1 MIFKFNKFLILLIF
15 SLASLFLTSEES
27 IEVKNEY
34 TQVVGEIIEILD
46 RNHFKKNIEVNN
58 QKVID
63 NYFANLDKEKIL
75 LTSEEVSSYS
85 TKFKNIYNLDEIF
98 KIYENYSSRS
108 LELIN
113 YQIEVV
119 NLINDSKDLNT
130 TEFIEK
136 SREDKKRFNS
146 LDAIK
151 NYHALL
157 IKNELINILLSN
169 EDFENSRAKLL
180 KRLINRVKS
189 LKRIK
194 SDDIFT
200 LYTNS
205 ITSLYDP
212 HTNYLSPKSQ
222 EDFEINMSLSLE
234 GIGAILSS
242 EDGITKIVRL
252 IPGGPAEKS
261 GLLKVN
267 DKIVGVASLPEND
280 IEDVRDWRI
289 DEVVRLI
296 RGPKNTKVRLEVI
309 PNSSPDDVLG
319 RVIEITRGLVKL
331 EDQAAK
337 KKNVEIYRPN
347 KSYNIGVIDLPAFY
361 MDFDA
366 FSRNQFNYKS
376 SSKDVRNLL
385 RELKEDQVDGVILDL
400 RGNSGGSLYEAYSL
414 AKLFIGKGSIV
425 QVMESNGSIQPLGH
439 TRGIQNYEGPVMILV
454 DKLSASASEILAG
467 AFQDYKRGLVVGSN
481 TFGKGTVQRLENLSY
496 GQLKFTEQKFYRVS
510 GKSTQNLGVIPDINL
525 PYVFDS
531 EEVGEMAL
539 ENSLPYDDISS
550 LEYEPFN
557 STSNIEMIQSFS
569 KKRVSDSDLNEYIK
583 DQRIQI
589 KNELDKKLIPVNY
602 LVRKSEKKAQEEK
615 RLFIENRFRVSV
627 GLKPYLNFQEFLDA
641 DPEEFNEFSEK
652 MVLEEA
658 ARILIDQINFNKP
671 KRLSNSYLRWKFFLS
686 M

>member
-1 MIFKFNKFLILLIF
+1 MVFKLNKFLILLVYF
-15 SLASLFLTSEES
+15 LASLYLPSEES
-27 IEVKNEY
+27 LVVKNEY
-34 TQVVGEIIEILD
+34 KPVVNEIIEILD
-46 RNHFKKNIEVNN
+46 QNHFKKNIVINE

-63 NYFANLDKEKIL
+63 NFLVNIDKEKIVF
-75 LTSEEVSSYS
+75 TSVEFNSY
-85 TKFKNIYNLDEIF
+85 KARFKNIYSLEEIF
-98 KIYENYSSRS
+98 KIYQDYSDRT

-113 YQIEVV
+113 YQKDVV
-119 NLINDSKDLNT
+119 DLIDTSADLNT
-130 TEFIEK
+130 TEFVEK
-136 SREDKKRFNS
+136 SREDEKRFNS
-146 LDAIK
+146 LGSIK

-157 IKNELINILLSN
+157 IKNEFINILLSN
-169 EDFENSRAKLL
+169 DNFENSKSKLL
-180 KRLINRVKS
+180 KRLKNRVKS

-194 SDDIFT
+194 SDDIFS
-200 LYTNS
+200 LYINS

-234 GIGAILSS
+234 GIGAILST

-252 IPGGPAEKS
+252 IPGGPADKS

-309 PNSSPDDVLG
+309 PNSSPDDILG

-337 KKNVEIYRPN
+337 KKKVEIYKPN

-385 RELKEDQVDGVILDL
+385 RELKEEQVDGVILDL

-439 TRGIQNYEGPVMILV
+439 TRGIQNYDGPVMILV

-467 AFQDYKRGLVVGSN
+467 AFQDYKRGLIVGSN

-531 EEVGEMAL
+531 KEVGEMAL

-569 KKRVSDSDLNEYIK
+569 KKRVSDSNLNEYIK
-583 DQRIQI
+583 DQKIHS

-641 DPEEFNEFSEK
+641 DPEELNEFSEK

-671 KRLSNSYLRWKFFLS
+671 KRLSSSDFR
-686 M
+686 

>member
-1 MIFKFNKFLILLIF
+1 MVFKLNKFLILLVYF
-15 SLASLFLTSEES
+15 LASLYLPSEES
-27 IEVKNEY
+27 LVVKNEY
-34 TQVVGEIIEILD
+34 KPVVNEIIEILD
-46 RNHFKKNIEVNN
+46 QNHFKKNIVINE

-63 NYFANLDKEKIL
+63 NFLVNIDKEKIVF
-75 LTSEEVSSYS
+75 TSVEFNSYKAS
-85 TKFKNIYNLDEIF
+85 FKNIYNLEEIF
-98 KIYENYSSRS
+98 KIYQDYSDRT

-113 YQIEVV
+113 YQKDVV
-119 NLINDSKDLNT
+119 DLIDTSADLNT
-130 TEFIEK
+130 TEFVEK
-136 SREDKKRFNS
+136 SREDEKRFNS
-146 LDAIK
+146 LGSIK

-157 IKNELINILLSN
+157 IKNEFINILLSN
-169 EDFENSRAKLL
+169 DNFENSKSKLL
-180 KRLINRVKS
+180 KRLKNRVKS

-194 SDDIFT
+194 SDDIFS
-200 LYTNS
+200 LYINS

-234 GIGAILSS
+234 GIGAILST

-252 IPGGPAEKS
+252 IPGGPADKS

-309 PNSSPDDVLG
+309 PNSSPDDILG

-337 KKNVEIYRPN
+337 KKKVEIYKPN

-385 RELKEDQVDGVILDL
+385 RELKEEQVDGVILDL

-439 TRGIQNYEGPVMILV
+439 TRGIQNYDGPVMILV

-467 AFQDYKRGLVVGSN
+467 AFQDYKRGLIVGSN

-569 KKRVSDSDLNEYIK
+569 KKRVSDSNLNEYIK
-583 DQRIQI
+583 DQKIQSR
-589 KNELDKKLIPVNY
+589 NELDKKLIPVNY

-641 DPEEFNEFSEK
+641 DPEELNEFSEK

-671 KRLSNSYLRWKFFLS
+671 KRLSSSDFR
-686 M
+686 

>member
-1 MIFKFNKFLILLIF
+1 MAFKLNKILVLLIYF
-15 SLASLFLTSEES
+15 LASLNLPSEES
-27 IEVKNEY
+27 LEVKNEY
-34 TQVVGEIIEILD
+34 KPVVNEIIEILNQ
-46 RNHFKKNIEVNN
+46 NHFKKNIEIDEK
-58 QKVID
+58 KVIG
-63 NYFANLDKEKIL
+63 NFLVNLDKEKIVF
-75 LTSEEVSSYS
+75 TSGEFNSYLAR
-85 TKFKNIYNLDEIF
+85 FKNIYSLEEIF
-98 KIYENYSSRS
+98 KIYQDYSDRS
-108 LELIN
+108 FELIS
-113 YQIEVV
+113 YQKDVV
-119 NLINDSKDLNT
+119 NLISTSSDLNT
-130 TEFIEK
+130 TEFIKK
-136 SREDKKRFNS
+136 SREDEKRFDS
-146 LDAIK
+146 LDSIK

-157 IKNELINILLSN
+157 IKNEFINILLSN
-169 EDFENSRAKLL
+169 DGFENSKTKLL
-180 KRLINRVKS
+180 KRLKNRIKS

-194 SDDIFT
+194 SDDIFS

-234 GIGAILSS
+234 GIGAILST

-252 IPGGPAEKS
+252 IPGGPADKS

-309 PNSSPDDVLG
+309 PNSSPDDILG

-337 KKNVEIYRPN
+337 KKKVEIYKPN

-467 AFQDYKRGLVVGSN
+467 AFQDYKRGLIVGSN

-510 GKSTQNLGVIPDINL
+510 GKSTQNLGIIPDIKL

-531 EEVGEMAL
+531 EEVGEMTL

-550 LEYEPFN
+550 LEYMPFN

-569 KKRVSDSDLNEYIK
+569 KKRVSDSNLNEYIK
-583 DQRIQI
+583 DQKIQN
-589 KNELDKKLIPVNY
+589 KNELGKKLIPVNY
-602 LVRKSEKKAQEEK
+602 LVRKSEKRAQEEK

-641 DPEEFNEFSEK
+641 DPEELNEFSEK

-671 KRLSNSYLRWKFFLS
+671 KRLSSSDFR
-686 M
+686 

>member
-1 MIFKFNKFLILLIF
+1 MLTKINKYIVFFIYFFISSNLLSEDLLEAKEDYRLAISEIVQILN
-15 SLASLFLTSEES
+15 
-27 IEVKNEY
+27 K
-34 TQVVGEIIEILD
+34 
-46 RNHFKKNIEVNN
+46 NHFKKNIEITHK
-58 QKVID
+58 KVID
-63 NYFANLDKEKIL
+63 NFLRNLDKEKIIF
-75 LTSEEVSSYS
+75 TSSEFNSNSSS
-85 TKFKNIYNLDEIF
+85 FKDIYNLNEIF
-98 KIYENYSSRS
+98 NIYENYHQRS
-108 LELIN
+108 LLLISH
-113 YQIEVV
+113 QQDIV
-119 NLINDSKDLNT
+119 NLIGSSKELNT
-130 TEFIEK
+130 TEFINR
-136 SREDKKRFNS
+136 SREEEQRFKS
-146 LDAIK
+146 LEDIK

-157 IKNELINILLSN
+157 IKNEFINILLSN
-169 EDFENSRAKLL
+169 DDFLNSKSKLL
-180 KRLINRVKS
+180 KRLKNRAKS

-194 SDDIFT
+194 SDDIFS
-200 LYTNS
+200 LYMNS

-234 GIGAILSS
+234 GIGAILSTD
-242 EDGITKIVRL
+242 DGITKIVRL
-252 IPGGPAEKS
+252 IPGGPADKS

-267 DKIVGVASLPEND
+267 DKIVGVASVPEND
-280 IEDVRDWRI
+280 IQDVRDWRI

-309 PNSSPDDVLG
+309 PNSASDDVLG

-337 KKNVEIYRPN
+337 KSKVEIYKPN
-347 KSYNIGVIDLPAFY
+347 KSYSIGVIDLPAFY

-385 RELKEDQVDGVILDL
+385 RELKAEQVDGVILDL

-439 TRGIQNYEGPVMILV
+439 TRGMQNYEGPVMILV

-467 AFQDYKRGLVVGSN
+467 AFQDYKRGLIVGSN

-525 PYVFDS
+525 PYVFNS
-531 EEVGEMAL
+531 EDVGEMVL

-569 KKRVSDSDLNEYIK
+569 KKRVTDSNLNEYIK
-583 DQRIQI
+583 DQKNQN
-589 KNELDKKLIPVNY
+589 KNELNKKLIPVNY
-602 LVRKSEKKAQEEK
+602 LVRKSEKKAREEK
-615 RLFIENRFRVSV
+615 RLFIENRFRVSL
-627 GLKPYLNFQEFLDA
+627 GLRPYLNFQEFLDA
-641 DPEEFNEFSEK
+641 DPEEITEFSEK

-671 KRLSNSYLRWKFFLS
+671 KRISSSDFR
-686 M
+686 

>member
-1 MIFKFNKFLILLIF
+1 MFKLNKFLALLIF

-27 IEVKNEY
+27 LEVKNEY
-34 TQVVGEIIEILD
+34 RQVVSEIIEILE
-46 RNHFKKNIEVNN
+46 RNHFKKNIDIND
-58 QKVID
+58 QKVMD
-63 NYFANLDKEKIL
+63 NFLMNLDKEKIL
-75 LTSEEVSSYS
+75 LTSVEIDSYS
-85 TKFKNIYNLDEIF
+85 TKFKNIFNLDEIF
-98 KIYENYSSRS
+98 KIYENYSNRS

-113 YQIEVV
+113 YQIDVI
-119 NLINDSKDLNT
+119 NSINDSNDLNT
-130 TEFIEK
+130 TEFIQK
-136 SREDKKRFNS
+136 SREDGKRFNS

-157 IKNELINILLSN
+157 IKNEFISILLSN
-169 EDFENSRAKLL
+169 ENFENSRSKLL
-180 KRLINRVKS
+180 KRLKNRVKS
-189 LKRIK
+189 LKRIS
-194 SDDIFT
+194 SDDIFS

-234 GIGAILSS
+234 GIGAILST

-296 RGPKNTKVRLEVI
+296 RGPKNSKVKLEVI
-309 PNSSPDDVLG
+309 SNSSPDDVLG

-337 KKNVEIYRPN
+337 KKKVQIYKPN

-366 FSRNQFNYKS
+366 FSKNQFNYKS

-385 RELKEDQVDGVILDL
+385 RELKEEQVDGVILDL

-467 AFQDYKRGLVVGSN
+467 AFQDYKRGLIVGSN

-510 GKSTQNLGVIPDINL
+510 GKSTQNLGVTPDINL

-569 KKRVSDSDLNEYIK
+569 KKRVSDSNLNEYIK

-589 KNELDKKLIPVNY
+589 KNESDKKLIPVNY

-641 DPEEFNEFSEK
+641 DPEELNEFSEK

-671 KRLSNSYLRWKFFLS
+671 KRLSSSYFR
-686 M
+686 

>member
-1 MIFKFNKFLILLIF
+1 MLTKINKYIVFFIYFFISSNLLSEDLLEAKEDYRLAISEIVQILN
-15 SLASLFLTSEES
+15 
-27 IEVKNEY
+27 K
-34 TQVVGEIIEILD
+34 
-46 RNHFKKNIEVNN
+46 NHFKKNIEITHK
-58 QKVID
+58 KVID
-63 NYFANLDKEKIL
+63 NFLRNLDKEKIIF
-75 LTSEEVSSYS
+75 TSSEFNSNSSS
-85 TKFKNIYNLDEIF
+85 FKDIYNLNEIF
-98 KIYENYSSRS
+98 NIYENYHQRS
-108 LELIN
+108 LLLISH
-113 YQIEVV
+113 QQDIV
-119 NLINDSKDLNT
+119 NLIGSSKELNT
-130 TEFIEK
+130 TEFINR
-136 SREDKKRFNS
+136 SREEEQRFKS
-146 LDAIK
+146 LEDIK

-157 IKNELINILLSN
+157 IKNEFINILLSN
-169 EDFENSRAKLL
+169 DDFLNSKSKLL
-180 KRLINRVKS
+180 KRLKNRAKS

-194 SDDIFT
+194 SDDIFS
-200 LYTNS
+200 LYMNS

-234 GIGAILSS
+234 GIGAILSTD
-242 EDGITKIVRL
+242 DGITKIVRL
-252 IPGGPAEKS
+252 IPGGPADKS

-267 DKIVGVASLPEND
+267 DKIVGVASVPEND
-280 IEDVRDWRI
+280 IQDVRDWRI

-309 PNSSPDDVLG
+309 PNSASDDVLG

-337 KKNVEIYRPN
+337 KSKVEIYKPN
-347 KSYNIGVIDLPAFY
+347 KSYSIGVIDLPAFY

-385 RELKEDQVDGVILDL
+385 RELKAEQVDGVILDL

-439 TRGIQNYEGPVMILV
+439 TRGMQNYEGPVMILV

-467 AFQDYKRGLVVGSN
+467 AFQDYKRGLIVGSN

-510 GKSTQNLGVIPDINL
+510 GKSTQNLGVIPDIKL
-525 PYVFDS
+525 PYVFNS
-531 EEVGEMAL
+531 EEVGEMVL

-569 KKRVSDSDLNEYIK
+569 KKRVTDSNLNEYIK
-583 DQRIQI
+583 DQKNQN
-589 KNELDKKLIPVNY
+589 KNELNKKLIPVNY
-602 LVRKSEKKAQEEK
+602 LVRKSEKKAREEK
-615 RLFIENRFRVSV
+615 RLFIENRFRVSL
-627 GLKPYLNFQEFLDA
+627 GLRPYLNFQEFLDA
-641 DPEEFNEFSEK
+641 DPEEITEFSEK

-671 KRLSNSYLRWKFFLS
+671 KRISSSDFR
-686 M
+686 

>member
-1 MIFKFNKFLILLIF
+1 MVFKLNKFLILLVYF
-15 SLASLFLTSEES
+15 LASLYLPSEES
-27 IEVKNEY
+27 LVVKNEY
-34 TQVVGEIIEILD
+34 KPVVNEIIEILD
-46 RNHFKKNIEVNN
+46 QNHFKKNIVINE

-63 NYFANLDKEKIL
+63 NFLINIDKEKIVF
-75 LTSEEVSSYS
+75 TSVEFNSYKAS
-85 TKFKNIYNLDEIF
+85 FKNIYNLEEIF
-98 KIYENYSSRS
+98 KIYQDYSDRT

-113 YQIEVV
+113 YQKDVV
-119 NLINDSKDLNT
+119 DLIDTSADLNT
-130 TEFIEK
+130 TEFVEK
-136 SREDKKRFNS
+136 SREDEKRFNS
-146 LDAIK
+146 LDSIK

-157 IKNELINILLSN
+157 IKNEFINILLSN
-169 EDFENSRAKLL
+169 DNFENSKSKLL
-180 KRLINRVKS
+180 KRLKNRVKS

-194 SDDIFT
+194 SDDIFS
-200 LYTNS
+200 LYINS

-234 GIGAILSS
+234 GIGAILST

-252 IPGGPAEKS
+252 IPGGPADKS

-309 PNSSPDDVLG
+309 PNSSPDDILG

-337 KKNVEIYRPN
+337 KKKVEIYKPN

-385 RELKEDQVDGVILDL
+385 RELKEEQVDGVILDL

-439 TRGIQNYEGPVMILV
+439 TRGIQNYDGPVMILV

-467 AFQDYKRGLVVGSN
+467 AFQDYKRGLIVGSN

-510 GKSTQNLGVIPDINL
+510 GKSTQNLGIIPDINL

-531 EEVGEMAL
+531 KEVGEMAL
-539 ENSLPYDDISS
+539 ENSLPYDDVSS

-569 KKRVSDSDLNEYIK
+569 KKRVSDSNLNEYIK
-583 DQRIQI
+583 DQKIHN

-641 DPEEFNEFSEK
+641 DPEELNEFSEK

-671 KRLSNSYLRWKFFLS
+671 KRLSSSDFR
-686 M
+686 

>member
-1 MIFKFNKFLILLIF
+1 MVFRLNKFLILLVYF
-15 SLASLFLTSEES
+15 LASLYLPSEES
-27 IEVKNEY
+27 LVVKNEY
-34 TQVVGEIIEILD
+34 KPVVNEIIEILD
-46 RNHFKKNIEVNN
+46 QNHFKKNIVINE

-63 NYFANLDKEKIL
+63 NFLVNIDKEKIVF
-75 LTSEEVSSYS
+75 TSVEFNSY
-85 TKFKNIYNLDEIF
+85 KARFKNIYNLEEIF
-98 KIYENYSSRS
+98 KIYQDYSDRT

-113 YQIEVV
+113 YQKDVV
-119 NLINDSKDLNT
+119 DLIDTSADLNT
-130 TEFIEK
+130 TEFVEK
-136 SREDKKRFNS
+136 SREDEKRFNS
-146 LDAIK
+146 LDSIK

-157 IKNELINILLSN
+157 IKNEFINILLSN
-169 EDFENSRAKLL
+169 DNFENSKSKLL
-180 KRLINRVKS
+180 KRLKNRVKS

-194 SDDIFT
+194 SDDIFS
-200 LYTNS
+200 LYINS

-234 GIGAILSS
+234 GIGAILST

-252 IPGGPAEKS
+252 IPGGPADKS

-309 PNSSPDDVLG
+309 PNSSPDDILG

-337 KKNVEIYRPN
+337 KKKVEIYKPN

-385 RELKEDQVDGVILDL
+385 RELKEEQVDGVILDL

-439 TRGIQNYEGPVMILV
+439 TRGIQNYDGPVMILV

-467 AFQDYKRGLVVGSN
+467 AFQDYKRGLIVGSN

-569 KKRVSDSDLNEYIK
+569 KKRVSDSNLNEYIK
-583 DQRIQI
+583 DQKIHS

-602 LVRKSEKKAQEEK
+602 LVRKSEKRAQEEK

-641 DPEEFNEFSEK
+641 DPEELNEFSEK

-671 KRLSNSYLRWKFFLS
+671 KRLSSSDFR
-686 M
+686 

>member
-1 MIFKFNKFLILLIF
+1 MTFKLNKFFVLLIYF
-15 SLASLFLTSEES
+15 FASLNLLGEES
-27 IEVKNEY
+27 LEVKNEY
-34 TQVVGEIIEILD
+34 SPVVNEIIEILN
-46 RNHFKKNIEVNN
+46 RNHFKKNIQINE

-63 NYFANLDKEKIL
+63 NFLENLDKEKIVF
-75 LTSEEVSSYS
+75 TSGELSSYS
-85 TKFKNIYNLDEIF
+85 AKFKSIYSLDEIF
-98 KIYENYSSRS
+98 KIYENYSNRS
-108 LELIN
+108 LELIS
-113 YQIEVV
+113 YQKEIINSV
-119 NLINDSKDLNT
+119 NDLNGLNT

-136 SREDKKRFNS
+136 NREDEKRFNS

-157 IKNELINILLSN
+157 IKNEFINILLSN
-169 EDFENSRAKLL
+169 DDFENSKSKLL
-180 KRLINRVKS
+180 KRLKNRVKS

-194 SDDIFT
+194 SDDIFS

-234 GIGAILSS
+234 GIGAILST

-252 IPGGPAEKS
+252 IPGGPADKS

-296 RGPKNTKVRLEVI
+296 RGPKNTKVRLEII
-309 PNSSPDDVLG
+309 PNSSPDDILG

-337 KKNVEIYRPN
+337 KKKVEIYKPN

-385 RELKEDQVDGVILDL
+385 RELKEEQVDGIILDL

-467 AFQDYKRGLVVGSN
+467 AFQDYKRGLIVGSN

-510 GKSTQNLGVIPDINL
+510 GKSTQNLGVIPDIDL

-531 EEVGEMAL
+531 EEIGEMSL

-550 LEYEPFN
+550 LDYMPFN

-569 KKRVSDSDLNEYIK
+569 KKRVSDSNLNEYIK
-583 DQRIQI
+583 DQKIQN

-602 LVRKSEKKAQEEK
+602 LVRKSEKRAQEEK

-627 GLKPYLNFQEFLDA
+627 GLKPYLNYQEFLDA
-641 DPEEFNEFSEK
+641 DPEELNEFSEK

-671 KRLSNSYLRWKFFLS
+671 KRLSSSDFR
-686 M
+686 

>member
-1 MIFKFNKFLILLIF
+1 MFRLNKTLVLLIF
-15 SLASLFLTSEES
+15 SLASFFLTSEES
-27 IEVKNEY
+27 LKVKNEY
-34 TQVVGEIIEILD
+34 RQVVSEVIEILE
-46 RNHFKKNIEVNN
+46 RNHFKKNIDVND

-63 NYFANLDKEKIL
+63 NFLINLDKEKII
-75 LTSEEVSSYS
+75 LTSKEIDSYS
-85 TKFKNIYNLDEIF
+85 AKFKNIFNLDEIF
-98 KIYENYSSRS
+98 KIYENYSKRS
-108 LELIN
+108 LELID
-113 YQIEVV
+113 YQIDVV
-119 NLINDSKDLNT
+119 NSINDSNDLNT

-136 SREDKKRFNS
+136 SREDKKRYNS
-146 LDAIK
+146 LGAIK

-169 EDFENSRAKLL
+169 EDFENSRSKLL
-180 KRLINRVKS
+180 KRLKNRIKS

-194 SDDIFT
+194 SDDIFS

-234 GIGAILSS
+234 GIGAILST

-296 RGPKNTKVRLEVI
+296 RGPKNTKVKLEVI
-309 PNSSPDDVLG
+309 SNSSPDDVLG

-337 KKNVEIYRPN
+337 KKKVEIYKPN

-361 MDFDA
+361 MDFEA
-366 FSRNQFNYKS
+366 FSKNQFNYKS

-385 RELKEDQVDGVILDL
+385 RELKEERVDGVILDL

-467 AFQDYKRGLVVGSN
+467 AFQDYKRGLIVGSN

-569 KKRVSDSDLNEYIK
+569 KKRVSDSNLNEYIK
-583 DQRIQI
+583 DQKIHS

-615 RLFIENRFRVSV
+615 RLFIENRFRVSI

-641 DPEEFNEFSEK
+641 DPEELNEFSEK

-671 KRLSNSYLRWKFFLS
+671 KRLSSSY
-686 M
+686 

>member
-1 MIFKFNKFLILLIF
+1 MVFKLNKFLILLVYF
-15 SLASLFLTSEES
+15 LASLYLPSEES
-27 IEVKNEY
+27 LVVKNEY
-34 TQVVGEIIEILD
+34 KPVVNEIIEILD
-46 RNHFKKNIEVNN
+46 QNHFKKNIVINE

-63 NYFANLDKEKIL
+63 NFLVNIDKEKIVF
-75 LTSEEVSSYS
+75 TSVEFNSY
-85 TKFKNIYNLDEIF
+85 KARFKNIYNLEEIF
-98 KIYENYSSRS
+98 KIYQDYSDRT

-113 YQIEVV
+113 YQKDVV
-119 NLINDSKDLNT
+119 DLIGTSADLNT
-130 TEFIEK
+130 TEFVEK
-136 SREDKKRFNS
+136 SREDEKRFNS
-146 LDAIK
+146 LDSIK

-157 IKNELINILLSN
+157 IKNEFINILLSN
-169 EDFENSRAKLL
+169 DNFENSKSKLL
-180 KRLINRVKS
+180 KRLKNRVKS

-194 SDDIFT
+194 SDDIFS
-200 LYTNS
+200 LYINS

-234 GIGAILSS
+234 GIGAILST

-252 IPGGPAEKS
+252 IPGGPADKS

-280 IEDVRDWRI
+280 IQDVRDWRI

-309 PNSSPDDVLG
+309 PNSSPDDILG

-337 KKNVEIYRPN
+337 KKKVEIYKPN

-385 RELKEDQVDGVILDL
+385 RELKEEQVDGVILDL

-439 TRGIQNYEGPVMILV
+439 TRGIQNYDGPVMILV

-467 AFQDYKRGLVVGSN
+467 AFQDYKRGLIVGSN

-531 EEVGEMAL
+531 KEVGEMAL

-569 KKRVSDSDLNEYIK
+569 KKRVSDSNLNEYIK
-583 DQRIQI
+583 DQKIHN

-641 DPEEFNEFSEK
+641 DPEELNEFSEK

-671 KRLSNSYLRWKFFLS
+671 KRLSSSDFR
-686 M
+686 

>member
-1 MIFKFNKFLILLIF
+1 MLLRDIVKYTAFILSLSF
-15 SLASLFLTSEES
+15 SIGVFAEENLSAKKQYKLVISE
-27 IEVKNEY
+27 IV
-34 TQVVGEIIEILD
+34 QILN
-46 RNHFKKNIEVNN
+46 RNHFKKNIEISEGE
-58 QKVID
+58 VIG
-63 NYFANLDKEKIL
+63 NFFINLDKEKIIF
-75 LTSEEVSSYS
+75 S
-85 TKFKNIYNLDEIF
+85 LDEVDSLSQEFENIF
-98 KIYENYSSRS
+98 DVEKIFDIYRFYSDRS

-113 YQIEVV
+113 HQKEIIS
-119 NLINDSKDLNT
+119 NIFNSNDLNT
-130 TEFIEK
+130 IDFVHK
-136 SREDKKRFNS
+136 SREDKKRFAS
-146 LDAIK
+146 LDEIK
-151 NYHALL
+151 KYQTLI
-157 IKNELINILLSN
+157 IKNEFISILLSN
-169 EDFENSRAKLL
+169 TNFENAKNKLL
-180 KRLINRVKS
+180 KRLDNRIKS
-189 LKRIK
+189 LNRIK
-194 SDDIFT
+194 SDDIFS

-234 GIGAILSS
+234 GIGAILSI

-252 IPGGPAEKS
+252 IPGGPADKS

-267 DKIVGVASLPEND
+267 DKIVGVASLPENE

-296 RGPKNTKVRLEVI
+296 RGPKNSKVRLEI
-309 PNSSPDDVLG
+309 ISNSSSDDVLG

-337 KKNVEIYRPN
+337 KKKVEIFRPN

-366 FSRNQFNYKS
+366 FSKNQFNYKS
-376 SSKDVRNLL
+376 SSKDVRKLL
-385 RELKEDQVDGVILDL
+385 RELEEEKVDGVILDL

-414 AKLFIGKGSIV
+414 AKLFIGKGSVV

-439 TRGIQNYEGPVMILV
+439 TRGIQNYDGPVMILV

-467 AFQDYKRGLVVGSN
+467 AFQDYKRGLIVGSS

-510 GKSTQNLGVIPDINL
+510 GKSTQNMGVVPDVNL
-525 PYVFDS
+525 PFVFDS
-531 EEVGEMAL
+531 DEIGEITL

-550 LEYEPFN
+550 VEFEPFISN
-557 STSNIEMIQSFS
+557 SNVEMIQSFS
-569 KKRVSDSDLNEYIK
+569 KKRVSDSNLNEYIESQK
-583 DQRIQI
+583 IHNKR
-589 KNELDKKLIPVNY
+589 ESDKKLIPVNY
-602 LVRKSEKKAQEEK
+602 QLRKSEKASQEEK

-627 GLKPYLNFQEFLDA
+627 GLKPYLNYQEFLDA
-641 DPEEFNEFSEK
+641 DPEEINEFSEK

-658 ARILIDQINFNKP
+658 ARILIDQINFDKP
-671 KRLSNSYLRWKFFLS
+671 KRLSSFNFK
-686 M
+686 

>member
-1 MIFKFNKFLILLIF
+1 MLLKLNKFLSLLIF
-15 SLASLFLTSEES
+15 SLASFFLTSEES
-27 IEVKNEY
+27 LEVKNEY
-34 TQVVGEIIEILD
+34 SQVVGEIIEILD
-46 RNHFKKNIEVNN
+46 RNHFKKNIDIND
-58 QKVID
+58 QKVMD
-63 NYFANLDKEKIL
+63 NFLANLDKEKVIL
-75 LTSEEVSSYS
+75 TAREISSYS
-85 TKFKNIYNLDEIF
+85 AKFKNIYNLDEIF
-98 KIYENYSSRS
+98 KIYENYSNRS

-113 YQIEVV
+113 HQINVV
-119 NLINDSKDLNT
+119 NLINDSNDLNT
-130 TEFIEK
+130 TKFIEK

-157 IKNELINILLSN
+157 IKNEFINIHLSN
-169 EDFENSRAKLL
+169 EDFKNSKLKLL
-180 KRLINRVKS
+180 KRLKNRVKS

-194 SDDIFT
+194 SDDIFS

-234 GIGAILSS
+234 GIGAILST
-242 EDGITKIVRL
+242 EDGITKIIRL

-280 IEDVRDWRI
+280 IEDVRDWSI

-296 RGPKNTKVRLEVI
+296 RGPKNTKVKLEVI

-337 KKNVEIYRPN
+337 KKKVEIYRPN

-366 FSRNQFNYKS
+366 FSKNQFNYKS

-385 RELKEDQVDGVILDL
+385 RELKEEQVDGIILDL

-467 AFQDYKRGLVVGSN
+467 AFQDYKRGLIVGSN

-569 KKRVSDSDLNEYIK
+569 KKRVSDSNLNEYIK
-583 DQRIQI
+583 DQKIQI

-615 RLFIENRFRVSV
+615 RLFIENRFRVSI

-671 KRLSNSYLRWKFFLS
+671 KRLSSSYFR
-686 M
+686 

>member
-1 MIFKFNKFLILLIF
+1 MAFKFNKILVLLIY
-15 SLASLFLTSEES
+15 FLTSLNLPSEES
-27 IEVKNEY
+27 LEVKNEY
-34 TQVVGEIIEILD
+34 KPVVYEIIEILD
-46 RNHFKKNIEVNN
+46 QNHFKKNIEINE
-58 QKVID
+58 QKVIG
-63 NYFANLDKEKIL
+63 NFLVNLDKEKIIF
-75 LTSEEVSSYS
+75 TSVEFNSYLAE
-85 TKFKNIYNLDEIF
+85 FKNIYSLDEIF
-98 KIYENYSSRS
+98 KIYRDYSDRS
-108 LELIN
+108 LELIS
-113 YQIEVV
+113 YQKDVV
-119 NLINDSKDLNT
+119 NLINSSSNLNT

-136 SREDKKRFNS
+136 SREDEKRFNS
-146 LDAIK
+146 LDSIK

-157 IKNELINILLSN
+157 IKNEFINILLSN
-169 EDFENSRAKLL
+169 DNFENSKSKLL
-180 KRLINRVKS
+180 KRLKNRIKS

-194 SDDIFT
+194 SDDIFS

-234 GIGAILSS
+234 GIGAILST

-252 IPGGPAEKS
+252 IPGGPADKS

-309 PNSSPDDVLG
+309 PNSSPDDILG

-337 KKNVEIYRPN
+337 KKKVEIYKPN

-385 RELKEDQVDGVILDL
+385 RELKEEQVDGVILDL

-467 AFQDYKRGLVVGSN
+467 AFQDYKRGLIVGSN

-569 KKRVSDSDLNEYIK
+569 KKRVSDSNLNEYIK
-583 DQRIQI
+583 DQKIHSE
-589 KNELDKKLIPVNY
+589 NELDKKLIPVNY

-641 DPEEFNEFSEK
+641 DPEELNEFSEK

-671 KRLSNSYLRWKFFLS
+671 KRLSSSDFR
-686 M
+686 

>member
-1 MIFKFNKFLILLIF
+1 MALKFNKILVLLIY
-15 SLASLFLTSEES
+15 FLTSLNLPSEEFL
-27 IEVKNEY
+27 EVKNEY
-34 TQVVGEIIEILD
+34 KPVINEIIEILD
-46 RNHFKKNIEVNN
+46 QNHFKKNIEINE

-63 NYFANLDKEKIL
+63 NFLVNIDKEKIVF
-75 LTSEEVSSYS
+75 TSGEFNSY
-85 TKFKNIYNLDEIF
+85 KARFKNIFNLDEIF
-98 KIYENYSSRS
+98 KIYQNYSDRT

-113 YQIEVV
+113 YQKDVV
-119 NLINDSKDLNT
+119 DLIDTSADLNT
-130 TEFIEK
+130 TEFIKK
-136 SREDKKRFNS
+136 SREDEKRFNA
-146 LDAIK
+146 LDSIK

-157 IKNELINILLSN
+157 IKNEFINILLSN
-169 EDFENSRAKLL
+169 DNFENSKSKLL
-180 KRLINRVKS
+180 KRLKNRIKS

-194 SDDIFT
+194 SDDIFS
-200 LYTNS
+200 LYINS

-234 GIGAILSS
+234 GIGAILSI

-252 IPGGPAEKS
+252 IPGGPADKS

-309 PNSSPDDVLG
+309 PNSSPDDILG

-337 KKNVEIYRPN
+337 KKKVEIYKPN

-385 RELKEDQVDGVILDL
+385 RELKEEQVDGVILDL

-439 TRGIQNYEGPVMILV
+439 TRGIQNYDGPVMILV

-467 AFQDYKRGLVVGSN
+467 AFQDYKRGLIVGSN

-569 KKRVSDSDLNEYIK
+569 KKRVSDSNLNEYIK
-583 DQRIQI
+583 DQKIHS
-589 KNELDKKLIPVNY
+589 KKEFDKKFIPVNY

-641 DPEEFNEFSEK
+641 DPEELNEFSEK

-658 ARILIDQINFNKP
+658 ARILIDQIYFNKP
-671 KRLSNSYLRWKFFLS
+671 KRLSSLEFR
-686 M
+686 

>member
-1 MIFKFNKFLILLIF
+1 MVFKLNKFLILLVYF
-15 SLASLFLTSEES
+15 LASLYLPSEES
-27 IEVKNEY
+27 LVVKNEY
-34 TQVVGEIIEILD
+34 KPVVNEIIEILD
-46 RNHFKKNIEVNN
+46 QNHFKKNIVINE

-63 NYFANLDKEKIL
+63 NFLVNIDKEKIVF
-75 LTSEEVSSYS
+75 TSVEFNSY
-85 TKFKNIYNLDEIF
+85 KARFKNIYNLEEIF
-98 KIYENYSSRS
+98 KIYQDYSDRT
-108 LELIN
+108 LELIG
-113 YQIEVV
+113 YQKEVV
-119 NLINDSKDLNT
+119 DLIDTSADLNT
-130 TEFIEK
+130 TEFVEK
-136 SREDKKRFNS
+136 SREDEKRFNS
-146 LDAIK
+146 LDSIK

-157 IKNELINILLSN
+157 IKNEFINILLSN
-169 EDFENSRAKLL
+169 DNFENSKSKLL
-180 KRLINRVKS
+180 KRLKNRVKS

-194 SDDIFT
+194 SDDIFS
-200 LYTNS
+200 LYINS

-234 GIGAILSS
+234 GIGAILST

-252 IPGGPAEKS
+252 IPGGPADKS

-309 PNSSPDDVLG
+309 PNSSPDDILG

-337 KKNVEIYRPN
+337 KKKVEIYKPN

-385 RELKEDQVDGVILDL
+385 RELKEEQVDGVILDL

-439 TRGIQNYEGPVMILV
+439 TRGIQNYDGPVMILV

-467 AFQDYKRGLVVGSN
+467 AFQDYKRGLIVGSN

-531 EEVGEMAL
+531 QEVGEMAL
-539 ENSLPYDDISS
+539 KNSLPYDDISS

-569 KKRVSDSDLNEYIK
+569 KKRVSDSNLNEYIK
-583 DQRIQI
+583 DQKIHS

-641 DPEEFNEFSEK
+641 DPEELNEFSEK

-671 KRLSNSYLRWKFFLS
+671 KRLSSSDFR
-686 M
+686 

>member
-1 MIFKFNKFLILLIF
+1 MVFKLNKFLILLVYF
-15 SLASLFLTSEES
+15 LASLYLPSEES
-27 IEVKNEY
+27 LVVKNEY
-34 TQVVGEIIEILD
+34 KPVVNEIIEILD
-46 RNHFKKNIEVNN
+46 QNHFKKNIVINE

-63 NYFANLDKEKIL
+63 NFLVNIDKEKIVF
-75 LTSEEVSSYS
+75 TSVEFNSYKAS
-85 TKFKNIYNLDEIF
+85 FKNIYNLEEIF
-98 KIYENYSSRS
+98 KIYQDYSDRT

-113 YQIEVV
+113 YQKDVV
-119 NLINDSKDLNT
+119 DLIDTSADLNT
-130 TEFIEK
+130 TEFVEK
-136 SREDKKRFNS
+136 SREDEKRFNS
-146 LDAIK
+146 LGSIK

-157 IKNELINILLSN
+157 IKNEFINILLSN
-169 EDFENSRAKLL
+169 DNFENSKSKLL
-180 KRLINRVKS
+180 KRLKNRVKS

-194 SDDIFT
+194 SDDIFS
-200 LYTNS
+200 LYINS

-234 GIGAILSS
+234 GIGAILST
-242 EDGITKIVRL
+242 EDGSTKIVRL
-252 IPGGPAEKS
+252 IPGGPADKS

-309 PNSSPDDVLG
+309 PNSSPDDILG

-337 KKNVEIYRPN
+337 KKKVEIYKPN

-385 RELKEDQVDGVILDL
+385 RELKEEQVDGVILDL

-439 TRGIQNYEGPVMILV
+439 TRGIQNYDGPVMILV

-467 AFQDYKRGLVVGSN
+467 AFQDYKRGLIVGSN

-531 EEVGEMAL
+531 KEVGEMAL

-550 LEYEPFN
+550 LDYEPFN

-569 KKRVSDSDLNEYIK
+569 KKRVSDSNLNEYIK
-583 DQRIQI
+583 DQKIHN

-641 DPEEFNEFSEK
+641 DPEELNEFSEK

-671 KRLSNSYLRWKFFLS
+671 KRLSSSDFR
-686 M
+686 

>member
-1 MIFKFNKFLILLIF
+1 MMFKLNKFLALLIF
-15 SLASLFLTSEES
+15 SLASLSLTSEES
-27 IEVKNEY
+27 LEVKNEY
-34 TQVVGEIIEILD
+34 RQVVSEIIEILE
-46 RNHFKKNIEVNN
+46 RNHFKKNIDIND
-58 QKVID
+58 QKVMD
-63 NYFANLDKEKIL
+63 NFLMNLDKEKIL
-75 LTSEEVSSYS
+75 LTSVEIDSYS
-85 TKFKNIYNLDEIF
+85 AKFKNIFNLDEIF
-98 KIYENYSSRS
+98 KIYENYSNRS

-113 YQIEVV
+113 YQIDVI
-119 NLINDSKDLNT
+119 NSINDSNDLNT
-130 TEFIEK
+130 TEFIQK
-136 SREDKKRFNS
+136 SREDEKRFNS

-157 IKNELINILLSN
+157 IKNEFISILLSN
-169 EDFENSRAKLL
+169 ENFENSRSKLL
-180 KRLINRVKS
+180 KRLKNRVKS
-189 LKRIK
+189 LKRIS
-194 SDDIFT
+194 SDDIFS

-234 GIGAILSS
+234 GIGAILST

-296 RGPKNTKVRLEVI
+296 RGPKNSKVKLEVI
-309 PNSSPDDVLG
+309 SNSSPDDVLG

-337 KKNVEIYRPN
+337 KKKVQIHKPN

-366 FSRNQFNYKS
+366 FSKNQFNYKS

-385 RELKEDQVDGVILDL
+385 RELKEEQVDGVILDL

-467 AFQDYKRGLVVGSN
+467 AFQDYKRGLIVGSN

-510 GKSTQNLGVIPDINL
+510 GKSTQNLGVTPDINL

-569 KKRVSDSDLNEYIK
+569 KKRVSDSNLNEYIK

-589 KNELDKKLIPVNY
+589 KNESDKKLIPVNY

-641 DPEEFNEFSEK
+641 DPEELNEFSEK

-671 KRLSNSYLRWKFFLS
+671 KRLSSSYFR
-686 M
+686 

>member
-1 MIFKFNKFLILLIF
+1 MVFKLNKFLILLVYF
-15 SLASLFLTSEES
+15 LASLYLPSEES
-27 IEVKNEY
+27 LVVKNEY
-34 TQVVGEIIEILD
+34 KPVVNEIIEILD
-46 RNHFKKNIEVNN
+46 QNHFKKNIVINE

-63 NYFANLDKEKIL
+63 NFLVNIDKEKIVF
-75 LTSEEVSSYS
+75 TSVEFNSY
-85 TKFKNIYNLDEIF
+85 KARFKNIYNLEEIF
-98 KIYENYSSRS
+98 KIYQDYSDRT

-113 YQIEVV
+113 YQKDVV
-119 NLINDSKDLNT
+119 DLIDTSADLNT
-130 TEFIEK
+130 TEFVEK
-136 SREDKKRFNS
+136 SREDEKRFNS
-146 LDAIK
+146 LDSIK

-157 IKNELINILLSN
+157 IKNEFINILLSN
-169 EDFENSRAKLL
+169 DNFENSKSKLL
-180 KRLINRVKS
+180 KRLKNRVKS

-194 SDDIFT
+194 SDDIFS
-200 LYTNS
+200 LYINS

-234 GIGAILSS
+234 GIGAILST

-252 IPGGPAEKS
+252 IPGGPADKS

-309 PNSSPDDVLG
+309 PNSSPDDILG

-337 KKNVEIYRPN
+337 KKKVEIYKPN

-385 RELKEDQVDGVILDL
+385 RELKEEQVDGVILDL

-439 TRGIQNYEGPVMILV
+439 TRGIQNYDGPVMILV

-467 AFQDYKRGLVVGSN
+467 AFQDYKRGLIVGSN

-569 KKRVSDSDLNEYIK
+569 KKRVSDSNLNEYIK
-583 DQRIQI
+583 DQKIQN

-641 DPEEFNEFSEK
+641 DPEELNEFSEK

-671 KRLSNSYLRWKFFLS
+671 KRLSSSDFR
-686 M
+686 

>member
-1 MIFKFNKFLILLIF
+1 MAFKFNKILVLLIY
-15 SLASLFLTSEES
+15 FLTPLNLPSKES
-27 IEVKNEY
+27 LEVKNEY
-34 TQVVGEIIEILD
+34 KPVVYEIIEILD
-46 RNHFKKNIEVNN
+46 QNHFKKNIEINE
-58 QKVID
+58 QKVIG
-63 NYFANLDKEKIL
+63 NFLVNLDKEKIVF
-75 LTSEEVSSYS
+75 TSVEFNSYLA
-85 TKFKNIYNLDEIF
+85 KFKNIYSLDEIF
-98 KIYENYSSRS
+98 KIYRDYSDRS
-108 LELIN
+108 LELIS
-113 YQIEVV
+113 YQKDVV
-119 NLINDSKDLNT
+119 NLINSSSNLNT

-136 SREDKKRFNS
+136 SREDEKRFNS
-146 LDAIK
+146 LDSIK

-157 IKNELINILLSN
+157 IKNEFINILLSN
-169 EDFENSRAKLL
+169 DDFENSKSKLL
-180 KRLINRVKS
+180 KRLKNRIKS

-194 SDDIFT
+194 SDDIFS

-234 GIGAILSS
+234 GIGAILST

-252 IPGGPAEKS
+252 IPGGPADKS

-309 PNSSPDDVLG
+309 PNSSPDDILG

-337 KKNVEIYRPN
+337 KKKVEIYKPN

-385 RELKEDQVDGVILDL
+385 RELKEEQVDGVILDL

-439 TRGIQNYEGPVMILV
+439 TRGIQNYDGPVMILV

-467 AFQDYKRGLVVGSN
+467 AFQDYKRGLIVGSN

-569 KKRVSDSDLNEYIK
+569 KKRVSDSNLNEYIK
-583 DQRIQI
+583 DQKIHS
-589 KNELDKKLIPVNY
+589 KKELDKKLIPVNY

-641 DPEEFNEFSEK
+641 DPEELNEFSEK

-671 KRLSNSYLRWKFFLS
+671 KRLSSSDFR
-686 M
+686 

>member
-1 MIFKFNKFLILLIF
+1 MVFKLNKFLVLLIY
-15 SLASLFLTSEES
+15 FLTSLNLLSEGTL
-27 IEVKNEY
+27 EVKNEY
-34 TQVVGEIIEILD
+34 KPVVNEIIEILD
-46 RNHFKKNIEVNN
+46 QNHFKKNIKINE

-63 NYFANLDKEKIL
+63 NFLANIDKEKI
-75 LTSEEVSSYS
+75 VFSSAEINSYKS
-85 TKFKNIYNLDEIF
+85 RFKNIYNLDEIF
-98 KIYENYSSRS
+98 KIYQDYSDRS
-108 LELIN
+108 LELMN
-113 YQIEVV
+113 YQRDVID
-119 NLINDSKDLNT
+119 LIDTSADLNT
-130 TEFIEK
+130 TESVEK
-136 SREDKKRFNS
+136 SREDEKRFNS
-146 LDAIK
+146 LDSIK

-157 IKNELINILLSN
+157 IKNEFINILLSN
-169 EDFENSRAKLL
+169 DNFENSKSKLL
-180 KRLINRVKS
+180 KRLKNRVKS

-194 SDDIFT
+194 SDDIFS
-200 LYTNS
+200 LYMNS

-234 GIGAILSS
+234 GIGAILST

-252 IPGGPAEKS
+252 IPGGPADKS

-337 KKNVEIYRPN
+337 KKKVEIYRPN

-385 RELKEDQVDGVILDL
+385 RELKEEQVDGVILDL

-467 AFQDYKRGLVVGSN
+467 AFQDYKRGLIVGSN

-510 GKSTQNLGVIPDINL
+510 GKSTQNLGVTPDINL

-569 KKRVSDSDLNEYIK
+569 KKRVSDSNLNEYIK
-583 DQRIQI
+583 DQKIHS

-641 DPEEFNEFSEK
+641 DPEELNEFSEK

-671 KRLSNSYLRWKFFLS
+671 KRLSSSDFR
-686 M
+686 

>member
-1 MIFKFNKFLILLIF
+1 MAFKLNKILVLSIYF
-15 SLASLFLTSEES
+15 LASLNLPGEES
-27 IEVKNEY
+27 LEVKSEY
-34 TQVVGEIIEILD
+34 EPVVNEIIEILNQ
-46 RNHFKKNIEVNN
+46 NHFKKNIEIDE

-63 NYFANLDKEKIL
+63 NFLVNLDKEKIIF
-75 LTSEEVSSYS
+75 TSGEFNSYLAR
-85 TKFKNIYNLDEIF
+85 FKNIYSLNEIF
-98 KIYENYSSRS
+98 KIYQDYSDRS
-108 LELIN
+108 FELISF
-113 YQIEVV
+113 QKDVV
-119 NLINDSKDLNT
+119 NLISTSSDLNT

-136 SREDKKRFNS
+136 SREDEKRFNS
-146 LDAIK
+146 LDSIK

-157 IKNELINILLSN
+157 IKNEFINILLSN
-169 EDFENSRAKLL
+169 DNFENSKSKIL
-180 KRLINRVKS
+180 KRLKNRIKS

-194 SDDIFT
+194 SDDIFS
-200 LYTNS
+200 LYINS

-234 GIGAILSS
+234 GIGAILST

-252 IPGGPAEKS
+252 IPGGPADKS

-309 PNSSPDDVLG
+309 PNSSPDDILG

-337 KKNVEIYRPN
+337 KKKVEIYKPN

-385 RELKEDQVDGVILDL
+385 RELKEEQVDGVILDL

-439 TRGIQNYEGPVMILV
+439 TRGIQNYDGPVMILV

-467 AFQDYKRGLVVGSN
+467 AFQDYKRGLIVGSN

-569 KKRVSDSDLNEYIK
+569 KKRVSDSNLNEYIK
-583 DQRIQI
+583 DQKIQN
-589 KNELDKKLIPVNY
+589 KNELDKKLIPVNF

-641 DPEEFNEFSEK
+641 DPEELNEFSEK

-671 KRLSNSYLRWKFFLS
+671 KRLSSSDFR
-686 M
+686 

>member
-1 MIFKFNKFLILLIF
+1 MVFKSNKSLILLVYF
-15 SLASLFLTSEES
+15 LASLYLPSEES
-27 IEVKNEY
+27 LVVKNEY
-34 TQVVGEIIEILD
+34 KPVVNEIIEILD
-46 RNHFKKNIEVNN
+46 QNHFKKNIVINE

-63 NYFANLDKEKIL
+63 NFLVNIDKEKIVF
-75 LTSEEVSSYS
+75 TSVEFNSYKAS
-85 TKFKNIYNLDEIF
+85 FKNIYNLEEIF
-98 KIYENYSSRS
+98 KIYQDYSDRT

-113 YQIEVV
+113 YQKDVV
-119 NLINDSKDLNT
+119 DLIDTSADLNT
-130 TEFIEK
+130 TEFVEK
-136 SREDKKRFNS
+136 SREDEKRFNS
-146 LDAIK
+146 LDSIK

-157 IKNELINILLSN
+157 IKNEFINILLSN
-169 EDFENSRAKLL
+169 DNFENSKSKLL
-180 KRLINRVKS
+180 KRLKNRVKS

-194 SDDIFT
+194 SDDIFS
-200 LYTNS
+200 LYINS

-234 GIGAILSS
+234 GIGAILST

-252 IPGGPAEKS
+252 IPGGPADKS

-309 PNSSPDDVLG
+309 PNSSPDDILG

-337 KKNVEIYRPN
+337 KKKVEIYKPN

-385 RELKEDQVDGVILDL
+385 RELKEEQVDGVILDL

-439 TRGIQNYEGPVMILV
+439 TRGIQNYDGPVMILV

-467 AFQDYKRGLVVGSN
+467 AFQDYKRGLIVGSN

-531 EEVGEMAL
+531 KEVGEMAL

-569 KKRVSDSDLNEYIK
+569 KKRVSDSNLNEYIK
-583 DQRIQI
+583 DQKIHS

-641 DPEEFNEFSEK
+641 DPEELNEFSEK

-671 KRLSNSYLRWKFFLS
+671 KRLSSSDFR
-686 M
+686 

>member
-1 MIFKFNKFLILLIF
+1 MAFKFNKILVLLIY
-15 SLASLFLTSEES
+15 FLTSLNLPSEES
-27 IEVKNEY
+27 LEVKNEY
-34 TQVVGEIIEILD
+34 KPVVYEIIKILD
-46 RNHFKKNIEVNN
+46 QNHFKKNIEINE
-58 QKVID
+58 QKVVG
-63 NYFANLDKEKIL
+63 NFLVNLDKEKIVF
-75 LTSEEVSSYS
+75 TSVEFNSYLA
-85 TKFKNIYNLDEIF
+85 KFKNIYSLDEIF
-98 KIYENYSSRS
+98 KIYRDYSDRS
-108 LELIN
+108 LELIS
-113 YQIEVV
+113 YQKDVV
-119 NLINDSKDLNT
+119 NLINSSSNLNT

-136 SREDKKRFNS
+136 SREDEKRFNS
-146 LDAIK
+146 LDSIK

-157 IKNELINILLSN
+157 IKNEFINILLSN
-169 EDFENSRAKLL
+169 DDFENAKSKLL
-180 KRLINRVKS
+180 KRLKNRIKS

-194 SDDIFT
+194 SDDIFS

-234 GIGAILSS
+234 GIGAILST

-252 IPGGPAEKS
+252 IPGGPADKS

-309 PNSSPDDVLG
+309 PNSSPDDILG

-337 KKNVEIYRPN
+337 KKKVEIYKPN

-385 RELKEDQVDGVILDL
+385 RELKEEQVDGVILDL

-439 TRGIQNYEGPVMILV
+439 TRGIQNYDGPVMILV

-467 AFQDYKRGLVVGSN
+467 AFQDYKRGLIVGSN

-569 KKRVSDSDLNEYIK
+569 KKRVSDSNLNEYIK
-583 DQRIQI
+583 DQKIHS

-641 DPEEFNEFSEK
+641 DPEELNEFSEK

-671 KRLSNSYLRWKFFLS
+671 KRLSSSDFR
-686 M
+686 

>member
-1 MIFKFNKFLILLIF
+1 MVFKLNKFLILLVYF
-15 SLASLFLTSEES
+15 LASLYLPSEES
-27 IEVKNEY
+27 LVVKNEY
-34 TQVVGEIIEILD
+34 KPVVNEIIEILD
-46 RNHFKKNIEVNN
+46 QNHFKKNIVINE

-63 NYFANLDKEKIL
+63 NFLVNIDKEKIVF
-75 LTSEEVSSYS
+75 TSVEFNSY
-85 TKFKNIYNLDEIF
+85 KARFKNIYNLEEIF
-98 KIYENYSSRS
+98 KIYQDYSDRT

-113 YQIEVV
+113 YQKDVV
-119 NLINDSKDLNT
+119 DLIDTSADLNT
-130 TEFIEK
+130 TEFVEK
-136 SREDKKRFNS
+136 SREDEKRFNS
-146 LDAIK
+146 LDSIK

-157 IKNELINILLSN
+157 IKNEFINILLSN
-169 EDFENSRAKLL
+169 DNFENSKSKLL
-180 KRLINRVKS
+180 KRLKNRVKS

-194 SDDIFT
+194 SDDIFS
-200 LYTNS
+200 LYINS

-234 GIGAILSS
+234 GIGAILST

-252 IPGGPAEKS
+252 IPGGPADKS

-309 PNSSPDDVLG
+309 PNSSPDDILG

-337 KKNVEIYRPN
+337 KKKVEIYKPN

-385 RELKEDQVDGVILDL
+385 RELKEEQVDGVILDL

-439 TRGIQNYEGPVMILV
+439 TRGIQNYDGPVMILV

-467 AFQDYKRGLVVGSN
+467 AFQDYKRGLIVGSN

-569 KKRVSDSDLNEYIK
+569 KKRVSDSNLNEYIK
-583 DQRIQI
+583 DQKIHS

-641 DPEEFNEFSEK
+641 DPEELNEFSEK

-671 KRLSNSYLRWKFFLS
+671 KRLSSSDFR
-686 M
+686 

>member
-1 MIFKFNKFLILLIF
+1 MVFKLNKFFILVVYF
-15 SLASLFLTSEES
+15 LASLYLPSEQS
-27 IEVKNEY
+27 LVVKNEY
-34 TQVVGEIIEILD
+34 KPVVNEIIEILD
-46 RNHFKKNIEVNN
+46 QNHFKKNIVINE

-63 NYFANLDKEKIL
+63 NFLVNIDKEKIVF
-75 LTSEEVSSYS
+75 TSVEFNSYKAS
-85 TKFKNIYNLDEIF
+85 FKNIYNLEEIF
-98 KIYENYSSRS
+98 KIYQDYSDRT

-113 YQIEVV
+113 YQKDVV
-119 NLINDSKDLNT
+119 DLIDTSADLNT
-130 TEFIEK
+130 TEFVEK
-136 SREDKKRFNS
+136 SREDEKRFNS
-146 LDAIK
+146 LDSIK

-157 IKNELINILLSN
+157 IKNEFINILLSN
-169 EDFENSRAKLL
+169 DNFENSKSKLL
-180 KRLINRVKS
+180 KRLKNRVKS

-194 SDDIFT
+194 SDDIFS
-200 LYTNS
+200 LYINS

-234 GIGAILSS
+234 GIGAILST

-252 IPGGPAEKS
+252 IPGGPADKS

-309 PNSSPDDVLG
+309 PNSSPNDILG

-337 KKNVEIYRPN
+337 KKKVEIYKPN

-385 RELKEDQVDGVILDL
+385 RELKEEQVDGVILDL

-439 TRGIQNYEGPVMILV
+439 TRGIQNYDGPVMILV

-467 AFQDYKRGLVVGSN
+467 AFQDYKRGLIVGSN

-569 KKRVSDSDLNEYIK
+569 KKRVSDSNLNEYIK
-583 DQRIQI
+583 DQKIHS

-641 DPEEFNEFSEK
+641 DPEELNEFSEK

-671 KRLSNSYLRWKFFLS
+671 KRLSSSDFR
-686 M
+686 

>member
-1 MIFKFNKFLILLIF
+1 MLTKINIYIVFFIYFFISSNLLSEDLLEAKEDYRLAISEIVQILNK
-15 SLASLFLTSEES
+15 
-27 IEVKNEY
+27 
-34 TQVVGEIIEILD
+34 
-46 RNHFKKNIEVNN
+46 NHFKKNIEITHK
-58 QKVID
+58 KVID
-63 NYFANLDKEKIL
+63 NFLRNLDKEKIIF
-75 LTSEEVSSYS
+75 TSSEFNSNSSS
-85 TKFKNIYNLDEIF
+85 FKDIYNLNEIF
-98 KIYENYSSRS
+98 NIHENYHQRS
-108 LELIN
+108 LLLIN
-113 YQIEVV
+113 HQQDIV
-119 NLINDSKDLNT
+119 NLIGSSKELNT
-130 TEFIEK
+130 TEFINR
-136 SREDKKRFNS
+136 SREEEERFNS
-146 LDAIK
+146 LEDIK

-157 IKNELINILLSN
+157 IKNEFINILLSN
-169 EDFENSRAKLL
+169 DDFLNSKSKLL
-180 KRLINRVKS
+180 KRLKNRAKS

-194 SDDIFT
+194 SDDIFS
-200 LYTNS
+200 LYMNS

-234 GIGAILSS
+234 GIGAILSTD
-242 EDGITKIVRL
+242 DGITKIVRL
-252 IPGGPAEKS
+252 IPGGPADKS

-280 IEDVRDWRI
+280 IQDVRDWRI

-309 PNSSPDDVLG
+309 PNSASDDVLG

-337 KKNVEIYRPN
+337 KSKVEIYKPN
-347 KSYNIGVIDLPAFY
+347 KSYSIGVIDLPAFY

-385 RELKEDQVDGVILDL
+385 RELKAEQVDGVILDL

-439 TRGIQNYEGPVMILV
+439 TRGMQNYEGPVMILV

-467 AFQDYKRGLVVGSN
+467 AFQDYKRGLIVGSN

-510 GKSTQNLGVIPDINL
+510 GKSTQNLGVVPDIKL
-525 PYVFDS
+525 PYVFNS
-531 EEVGEMAL
+531 EEVGEMVL

-550 LEYEPFN
+550 LDYEPFN

-569 KKRVSDSDLNEYIK
+569 KKRVTDSNLNEYIK
-583 DQRIQI
+583 DQKNQN
-589 KNELDKKLIPVNY
+589 KNELNKKLIPVNY
-602 LVRKSEKKAQEEK
+602 LVRKSEKKAREEK
-615 RLFIENRFRVSV
+615 RLFIENRFRVSL
-627 GLKPYLNFQEFLDA
+627 GLRPYLNFQEFLDA
-641 DPEEFNEFSEK
+641 DPEEITEFSEK

-671 KRLSNSYLRWKFFLS
+671 KRISSSDFR
-686 M
+686 

>member
-1 MIFKFNKFLILLIF
+1 MVFKLNKFLILLVYI
-15 SLASLFLTSEES
+15 LASLYLPSEES
-27 IEVKNEY
+27 LLVKNEY
-34 TQVVGEIIEILD
+34 KPVVNEIIEILD
-46 RNHFKKNIEVNN
+46 QNHFKKNIEINE

-63 NYFANLDKEKIL
+63 NFLVNIDKEKIVF
-75 LTSEEVSSYS
+75 TSVEFNSY
-85 TKFKNIYNLDEIF
+85 KARFKNIYNLEEIF
-98 KIYENYSSRS
+98 KIYQDYSDRT

-113 YQIEVV
+113 YQKDVV
-119 NLINDSKDLNT
+119 DLIDTSADLNT
-130 TEFIEK
+130 TEFIVK
-136 SREDKKRFNS
+136 SRQDEKRFNS
-146 LDAIK
+146 LNSIK
-151 NYHALL
+151 KYHALS
-157 IKNELINILLSN
+157 IKNEFINILLSN
-169 EDFENSRAKLL
+169 DNFENSKSKLL
-180 KRLINRVKS
+180 KRLKNRVKS

-194 SDDIFT
+194 SDDIFS
-200 LYTNS
+200 LYINS

-234 GIGAILSS
+234 GIGAILST

-252 IPGGPAEKS
+252 IPGGPADKS

-309 PNSSPDDVLG
+309 PNSSPDDILG

-337 KKNVEIYRPN
+337 KKKVEIYKPN

-385 RELKEDQVDGVILDL
+385 RELKEEQVDGVILDL

-439 TRGIQNYEGPVMILV
+439 TRGIQNYDGPVMILV

-467 AFQDYKRGLVVGSN
+467 AFQDYKRGLIVGSN
-481 TFGKGTVQRLENLSY
+481 TFGKGTVQKLENLSY

-550 LEYEPFN
+550 LEFEPFN

-569 KKRVSDSDLNEYIK
+569 KKRVSDSNLNEYIV
-583 DQRIQI
+583 DQKIQS
-589 KNELDKKLIPVNY
+589 KSELDKKLIPVNY

-641 DPEEFNEFSEK
+641 DPEELNEFSEK

-671 KRLSNSYLRWKFFLS
+671 KRLSSSDFR
-686 M
+686 

>member
-1 MIFKFNKFLILLIF
+1 MVFKLNKFLILLVYF
-15 SLASLFLTSEES
+15 LSSLYLPSEES
-27 IEVKNEY
+27 LVVKNEY
-34 TQVVGEIIEILD
+34 KPVVNEIIEILD
-46 RNHFKKNIEVNN
+46 QNHFKKNIVINE

-63 NYFANLDKEKIL
+63 NFLVNIDKEKIVF
-75 LTSEEVSSYS
+75 TSVEFNSYKAS
-85 TKFKNIYNLDEIF
+85 FKNIYNLEEIF
-98 KIYENYSSRS
+98 KIYQDYSDRT

-113 YQIEVV
+113 YQKDVV
-119 NLINDSKDLNT
+119 DLIDTSADLNT
-130 TEFIEK
+130 TEFVEK
-136 SREDKKRFNS
+136 SREDEKRFNS
-146 LDAIK
+146 LGSIK

-157 IKNELINILLSN
+157 IKNEFINILLSN
-169 EDFENSRAKLL
+169 DNFENSKSKLL
-180 KRLINRVKS
+180 KRLKNRVKS

-194 SDDIFT
+194 SDDIFS
-200 LYTNS
+200 LYINS

-234 GIGAILSS
+234 GIGAILST

-252 IPGGPAEKS
+252 IPGGPADKS

-309 PNSSPDDVLG
+309 PNSSPDDILG

-337 KKNVEIYRPN
+337 KKKVEIYKPS

-385 RELKEDQVDGVILDL
+385 RELKEEQVDGVILDL

-439 TRGIQNYEGPVMILV
+439 TRGIQNYDGPVMILV

-467 AFQDYKRGLVVGSN
+467 AFQDYKRGLIVGSN

-531 EEVGEMAL
+531 KEVGEMAL

-569 KKRVSDSDLNEYIK
+569 KKRVSDSNLNEYIK
-583 DQRIQI
+583 DQKIHN

-641 DPEEFNEFSEK
+641 DPEELNEFSEK

-671 KRLSNSYLRWKFFLS
+671 KRLSSSDFR
-686 M
+686 

>member
-1 MIFKFNKFLILLIF
+1 M
-15 SLASLFLTSEES
+15 S
-27 IEVKNEY
+27 
-34 TQVVGEIIEILD
+34 
-46 RNHFKKNIEVNN
+46 
-58 QKVID
+58 
-63 NYFANLDKEKIL
+63 
-75 LTSEEVSSYS
+75 
-85 TKFKNIYNLDEIF
+85 
-98 KIYENYSSRS
+98 
-108 LELIN
+108 
-113 YQIEVV
+113 
-119 NLINDSKDLNT
+119 ND
-130 TEFIEK
+130 
-136 SREDKKRFNS
+136 
-146 LDAIK
+146 
-151 NYHALL
+151 
-157 IKNELINILLSN
+157 
-169 EDFENSRAKLL
+169 DFENSKSKLL
-180 KRLINRVKS
+180 KRLKNRVKS

-194 SDDIFT
+194 SDDIFS
-200 LYTNS
+200 LYINS

-234 GIGAILSS
+234 GIGAILST

-252 IPGGPAEKS
+252 IPGGPADKS

-309 PNSSPDDVLG
+309 PNSSPDDILG

-337 KKNVEIYRPN
+337 KKKVEIYKPN

-385 RELKEDQVDGVILDL
+385 RELKEEQVDGVILDL

-439 TRGIQNYEGPVMILV
+439 TRGIQNYDGPVMILV

-467 AFQDYKRGLVVGSN
+467 AFQDYKRGLIVGSN

-531 EEVGEMAL
+531 KEVGEMAL

-569 KKRVSDSDLNEYIK
+569 KKRVSDSNLNEYIQ
-583 DQRIQI
+583 DQKIHN

-641 DPEEFNEFSEK
+641 DPEELNEFSEK

-671 KRLSNSYLRWKFFLS
+671 KRLSSSNFK
-686 M
+686 

>member
-1 MIFKFNKFLILLIF
+1 MVFKLNKFLILLVYF
-15 SLASLFLTSEES
+15 LASLYLPSEES
-27 IEVKNEY
+27 LVVKNEY
-34 TQVVGEIIEILD
+34 KPVVNEIIEILD
-46 RNHFKKNIEVNN
+46 QNHFKKNIVINE

-63 NYFANLDKEKIL
+63 NFLVNIDKEKIVF
-75 LTSEEVSSYS
+75 TSVEFNSY
-85 TKFKNIYNLDEIF
+85 KARFKNIYNLEEIF
-98 KIYENYSSRS
+98 KIYQDYSDRT

-113 YQIEVV
+113 YQKNVV
-119 NLINDSKDLNT
+119 DLVDTSADLNT
-130 TEFIEK
+130 TEFVEI

-146 LDAIK
+146 LDSIK

-157 IKNELINILLSN
+157 IKNEFINILLSN
-169 EDFENSRAKLL
+169 NNFKNSKSKLL
-180 KRLINRVKS
+180 KRLKNRVKS

-194 SDDIFT
+194 SDDIFS
-200 LYTNS
+200 LYINS

-234 GIGAILSS
+234 GIGAILST

-252 IPGGPAEKS
+252 IPGGPADKS

-309 PNSSPDDVLG
+309 PNSSPDDILG

-337 KKNVEIYRPN
+337 KKKVEIYKPN

-385 RELKEDQVDGVILDL
+385 RELKEEQVDGVILDL

-439 TRGIQNYEGPVMILV
+439 TRGIQNYDGPVMILV

-467 AFQDYKRGLVVGSN
+467 AFQDYKRGLIVGSN

-569 KKRVSDSDLNEYIK
+569 KKRVSDSNLNEYIK
-583 DQRIQI
+583 DQKIHS

-641 DPEEFNEFSEK
+641 DPEELNEFSEK

-671 KRLSNSYLRWKFFLS
+671 KRLSSSDFR
-686 M
+686 

>member
-1 MIFKFNKFLILLIF
+1 MLLRDIVKYTAFILSLSF
-15 SLASLFLTSEES
+15 SIGVFAEENLSVKKQYKLVISE
-27 IEVKNEY
+27 IV
-34 TQVVGEIIEILD
+34 EILN
-46 RNHFKKNIEVNN
+46 RNHFKKNIEISEGE
-58 QKVID
+58 VIG
-63 NYFANLDKEKIL
+63 NFFVNLDKEKIIFSL
-75 LTSEEVSSYS
+75 DEVDSLSQEFENIFDVE
-85 TKFKNIYNLDEIF
+85 KIFNIYRF
-98 KIYENYSSRS
+98 YSDRS

-113 YQIEVV
+113 HQKEIIS
-119 NLINDSKDLNT
+119 NIFNSNDLNT
-130 TEFIEK
+130 IDFVDK
-136 SREDKKRFNS
+136 SREDKKRFAS
-146 LDAIK
+146 LDEIK
-151 NYHALL
+151 KYQTLI
-157 IKNELINILLSN
+157 IKNEFISILLSN
-169 EDFENSRAKLL
+169 TSFENTKNKLL
-180 KRLINRVKS
+180 KRLDNRIKS
-189 LKRIK
+189 LNRIK
-194 SDDIFT
+194 SDDIFS

-234 GIGAILSS
+234 GIGAILSI

-252 IPGGPAEKS
+252 IPGGPADKS

-267 DKIVGVASLPEND
+267 DKIVGVASLPENE

-296 RGPKNTKVRLEVI
+296 RGPKNSKVRLEI
-309 PNSSPDDVLG
+309 ISNSSSDDVLG

-337 KKNVEIYRPN
+337 KKKVEIFRPN

-366 FSRNQFNYKS
+366 FSKNQFNYKS
-376 SSKDVRNLL
+376 SSKDVRKLL
-385 RELKEDQVDGVILDL
+385 RELKEEKVDGVILDL

-414 AKLFIGKGSIV
+414 AKLFIGKGSVV

-439 TRGIQNYEGPVMILV
+439 TRGIQNYDGPVMILV

-467 AFQDYKRGLVVGSN
+467 AFQDYKRGLIVGSS

-510 GKSTQNLGVIPDINL
+510 GKSTQNMGVVPDVNL
-525 PYVFDS
+525 PFVFDS
-531 EEVGEMAL
+531 DEIGEVTL

-550 LEYEPFN
+550 VEFEPFISN
-557 STSNIEMIQSFS
+557 SNVEMIQSFS
-569 KKRVSDSDLNEYIK
+569 KKRVSDSNLNEYIESQK
-583 DQRIQI
+583 IHNKR
-589 KNELDKKLIPVNY
+589 EMDKKLIPVNY
-602 LVRKSEKKAQEEK
+602 QLRKSEKASQEEK

-627 GLKPYLNFQEFLDA
+627 GLKPYLNYQEFLDA
-641 DPEEFNEFSEK
+641 DPEEINEFSEK

-658 ARILIDQINFNKP
+658 ARILIDQINFDKP
-671 KRLSNSYLRWKFFLS
+671 KRLSSFNFK
-686 M
+686 

>member
-1 MIFKFNKFLILLIF
+1 MIFKLNKFLILLVYF
-15 SLASLFLTSEES
+15 LASLYLPSEES
-27 IEVKNEY
+27 LVVKNEY
-34 TQVVGEIIEILD
+34 KPVVNEIIEILD
-46 RNHFKKNIEVNN
+46 QNHFKKNIVINE

-63 NYFANLDKEKIL
+63 NFLVNIDKEKIVF
-75 LTSEEVSSYS
+75 TSVEFNSY
-85 TKFKNIYNLDEIF
+85 KARFKNIYNLEEIF
-98 KIYENYSSRS
+98 KIYQDYSDRT

-113 YQIEVV
+113 YQKDVV
-119 NLINDSKDLNT
+119 DLIDTSADLNT
-130 TEFIEK
+130 TEFVEK
-136 SREDKKRFNS
+136 SREDEKRFNS
-146 LDAIK
+146 LGSIK

-157 IKNELINILLSN
+157 IKNEFINILLSN
-169 EDFENSRAKLL
+169 DNFENSKSKLL
-180 KRLINRVKS
+180 KRLKNRVKS

-194 SDDIFT
+194 SDDIFS
-200 LYTNS
+200 LYINS

-234 GIGAILSS
+234 GIGAILST

-252 IPGGPAEKS
+252 IPGGPADKS

-309 PNSSPDDVLG
+309 PNSSPDDILG

-337 KKNVEIYRPN
+337 KKKVEIYKPN

-385 RELKEDQVDGVILDL
+385 RELKEEQVDGVILDL

-439 TRGIQNYEGPVMILV
+439 TRGIQNYDGPVMILV

-467 AFQDYKRGLVVGSN
+467 AFQDYKRGLIVGSN

-531 EEVGEMAL
+531 KEVGEMAL

-569 KKRVSDSDLNEYIK
+569 KKRVSDSNLNEYIK
-583 DQRIQI
+583 DQKIHS

-641 DPEEFNEFSEK
+641 DPEELNEFSEK

-671 KRLSNSYLRWKFFLS
+671 KRLSSSDFR
-686 M
+686 

>member
-1 MIFKFNKFLILLIF
+1 MMFKLNKFLALLIF
-15 SLASLFLTSEES
+15 SLASLSLTSEES
-27 IEVKNEY
+27 LEVKNEY
-34 TQVVGEIIEILD
+34 RQVVSEIIEILE
-46 RNHFKKNIEVNN
+46 RNHFKKNIDIND

-63 NYFANLDKEKIL
+63 NFLMNLDKEKIL
-75 LTSEEVSSYS
+75 LTSVEIDSYS
-85 TKFKNIYNLDEIF
+85 AKFKNIFNLDEIF
-98 KIYENYSSRS
+98 KIYENYSNRS

-113 YQIEVV
+113 YQIDVI
-119 NLINDSKDLNT
+119 NLINDSNDLNT
-130 TEFIEK
+130 TEFIQK
-136 SREDKKRFNS
+136 SREDEKRFNS

-157 IKNELINILLSN
+157 IKNEFISILLSN
-169 EDFENSRAKLL
+169 ENFENSRSKLL
-180 KRLINRVKS
+180 KRLKNRVKS
-189 LKRIK
+189 LKRIS
-194 SDDIFT
+194 SDDIFS

-234 GIGAILSS
+234 GIGAILST

-296 RGPKNTKVRLEVI
+296 RGPKNSKVKLEVI
-309 PNSSPDDVLG
+309 SNSSPDDVLG

-337 KKNVEIYRPN
+337 KKKVQIHKPN

-366 FSRNQFNYKS
+366 FSKNQFNYKS

-385 RELKEDQVDGVILDL
+385 RELKEEQVDGVILDL

-467 AFQDYKRGLVVGSN
+467 AFQDYKRGLIVGSN

-496 GQLKFTEQKFYRVS
+496 GQLKFTEQKFYRIS
-510 GKSTQNLGVIPDINL
+510 GKSTQNLGVTPDINL

-569 KKRVSDSDLNEYIK
+569 KKRVSDSNLNEYIK

-589 KNELDKKLIPVNY
+589 KNESDKKLIPVNY

-641 DPEEFNEFSEK
+641 DPEELNEFSEK

-671 KRLSNSYLRWKFFLS
+671 KRLSSSYFR
-686 M
+686 

>member
-1 MIFKFNKFLILLIF
+1 MVFKLNKFLILLVYF
-15 SLASLFLTSEES
+15 LASLYLPSEES
-27 IEVKNEY
+27 LVVKNEY
-34 TQVVGEIIEILD
+34 KPVVNEIIEILD
-46 RNHFKKNIEVNN
+46 QNHFKKNIVINE

-63 NYFANLDKEKIL
+63 NFLVNIDKEKIVF
-75 LTSEEVSSYS
+75 TSVEFNSYKAS
-85 TKFKNIYNLDEIF
+85 FKNIYNLEEIF
-98 KIYENYSSRS
+98 KIYQDYSDRT

-113 YQIEVV
+113 YQKDVV
-119 NLINDSKDLNT
+119 DLIDTSADLNT
-130 TEFIEK
+130 TEFVEK
-136 SREDKKRFNS
+136 SREDEKRFNS
-146 LDAIK
+146 LGSIK

-157 IKNELINILLSN
+157 IKNEFINILLSN
-169 EDFENSRAKLL
+169 DNFENSKSKLL
-180 KRLINRVKS
+180 KRLKNRVKS

-194 SDDIFT
+194 SDDIFS
-200 LYTNS
+200 LYINS

-234 GIGAILSS
+234 GIGAILST

-252 IPGGPAEKS
+252 IPGGPADKS

-309 PNSSPDDVLG
+309 PNSSPDDILG

-337 KKNVEIYRPN
+337 KKKVEIYKPN

-385 RELKEDQVDGVILDL
+385 RELKEEQVDGVILDL

-439 TRGIQNYEGPVMILV
+439 TRGIQNYDGPVMILV

-467 AFQDYKRGLVVGSN
+467 AFQDYKRGLIVGSN

-569 KKRVSDSDLNEYIK
+569 KKRVSDSNLNEYIK
-583 DQRIQI
+583 DQKIQN

-627 GLKPYLNFQEFLDA
+627 GLKPYLNYQEFLDA
-641 DPEEFNEFSEK
+641 DPEELNEFSEK

-671 KRLSNSYLRWKFFLS
+671 KRLSSSDFR
-686 M
+686 

>member
-1 MIFKFNKFLILLIF
+1 MLTKINKYIVFFIIFFISSSLL
-15 SLASLFLTSEES
+15 SEDLLKTKEDYRLAIS
-27 IEVKNEY
+27 
-34 TQVVGEIIEILD
+34 EIIQILNK
-46 RNHFKKNIEVNN
+46 NHFKKNIEITHK
-58 QKVID
+58 KVID
-63 NYFANLDKEKIL
+63 NFLRNLDKEKIIF
-75 LTSEEVSSYS
+75 TSSEFNSNSSS
-85 TKFKNIYNLDEIF
+85 FKDIYNLNEIF
-98 KIYENYSSRS
+98 NIYENYHQRS
-108 LELIN
+108 LLLISH
-113 YQIEVV
+113 QQDIV
-119 NLINDSKDLNT
+119 NLIGSSKELNT
-130 TEFIEK
+130 TEFINR
-136 SREDKKRFNS
+136 SREEEERFNS
-146 LDAIK
+146 LEDIK

-157 IKNELINILLSN
+157 IKNEFINILLSN
-169 EDFENSRAKLL
+169 DNFENSKSKLL
-180 KRLINRVKS
+180 KRLKNRVKS

-194 SDDIFT
+194 SDDIFS
-200 LYTNS
+200 LYINS

-234 GIGAILSS
+234 GIGAILST

-252 IPGGPAEKS
+252 IPGGPADKS

-309 PNSSPDDVLG
+309 PNSSPDDILG

-337 KKNVEIYRPN
+337 KKKVEIYKPN

-385 RELKEDQVDGVILDL
+385 RELKEEQVDGVILDL

-439 TRGIQNYEGPVMILV
+439 TRGIQNYDGPVMILV

-467 AFQDYKRGLVVGSN
+467 AFQDYKRGLIVGSN

-569 KKRVSDSDLNEYIK
+569 KKRVSDSNLNEYIK
-583 DQRIQI
+583 DQKIQN

-602 LVRKSEKKAQEEK
+602 LVRKSEKRAQEEK

-641 DPEEFNEFSEK
+641 DPEELNEFSEK

-671 KRLSNSYLRWKFFLS
+671 KRLSSSDFR
-686 M
+686 

>member
-1 MIFKFNKFLILLIF
+1 MMFKLNKFLALLIF
-15 SLASLFLTSEES
+15 SIASLSLTSEES
-27 IEVKNEY
+27 LEVKNEY
-34 TQVVGEIIEILD
+34 RQVVNEIIEILE
-46 RNHFKKNIEVNN
+46 RNHFKKNIDIND
-58 QKVID
+58 QKVMD
-63 NYFANLDKEKIL
+63 NFLMNLDKEKIL
-75 LTSEEVSSYS
+75 LTSVEIDSYS
-85 TKFKNIYNLDEIF
+85 AKFKNIFNLDEIF
-98 KIYENYSSRS
+98 KIYKNYSNRS

-113 YQIEVV
+113 YQIDVI
-119 NLINDSKDLNT
+119 NSINDSNDLNT
-130 TEFIEK
+130 TEFIQK
-136 SREDKKRFNS
+136 SREDEKRFNS

-157 IKNELINILLSN
+157 IKNEFISILLSN
-169 EDFENSRAKLL
+169 ENFENSRSKLL
-180 KRLINRVKS
+180 KRLKNRVKS
-189 LKRIK
+189 LKRIS
-194 SDDIFT
+194 SDDIFS

-234 GIGAILSS
+234 GIGAILST

-296 RGPKNTKVRLEVI
+296 RGPKNSKVKLEVI
-309 PNSSPDDVLG
+309 SNSSPDDVLG

-337 KKNVEIYRPN
+337 KKKVQIYKPN

-366 FSRNQFNYKS
+366 FSKNQFNYKS

-385 RELKEDQVDGVILDL
+385 RELKEEQVDGVILDL

-467 AFQDYKRGLVVGSN
+467 AFQDYKRGLIVGSN

-496 GQLKFTEQKFYRVS
+496 GQLKFTEQKFYRIS
-510 GKSTQNLGVIPDINL
+510 GKSTQNLGVTPDINL

-569 KKRVSDSDLNEYIK
+569 KKRVSDSNLNEYIK

-589 KNELDKKLIPVNY
+589 KNESDKKLIPVNY

-615 RLFIENRFRVSV
+615 RLFIENRFRVSI

-641 DPEEFNEFSEK
+641 DPEELNEFSEK

-671 KRLSNSYLRWKFFLS
+671 KRLSSSYFK
-686 M
+686 